1 MKKHILIS
9 FFLFIAFSLC
19 NAQGNLDKLS
29 GKCIINAGPEAKYL
43 KDFRIQLGKGASG
56 SDFRYKAKL
65 SLWKDTKY
73 RFTICTANNSK
84 GQLIMNV
91 RDDSDKLILA
101 STEENT
107 GAAFSSVDF
116 ICSRSGIYQIC
127 FDFSDRLPGSGIG
140 VVSILNNPK

>member
-1 MKKHILIS
+1 MKKQVLIS
-9 FFLFIAFSLC
+9 FFILIVFSLC
-19 NAQGNLDKLS
+19 HGQGSLDKLS

-73 RFTICTANNSK
+73 RFTICTAKNSK

-91 RDDSDKLILA
+91 RDDADKLILA

-107 GAAFSSVDF
+107 GAAYSSVDF

-127 FDFSDRLPGSGIG
+127 FDFNDRMSGSGIG
-140 VVSILNNPK
+140 VVSILNTP